1 MHADYGPPK
10 YPISEP
16 LGDRRPMAIR
26 HDPHLLVDQIERLI
40 QVDVGRN
47 ISALFD
53 AARGG
58 LWGAASALVNARSS
72 RVGLITGFYVP
83 QGTPPAAETD
93 GPLGAALLA
102 KALASVGIPC
112 RLATDEPCRGACAAA
127 LARAGAPEVV
137 IAIVAV
143 GAPLDPLIEAWRRA
157 GITHAIS
164 IERCGRSA
172 DGAPRNMRAQDIGSY
187 TAPLDDLFVA
197 GPWETIA
204 VGDGGNEI
212 GMGAISRSL
221 IARCVTHGETIA
233 CVTPAQ
239 HLIVAGVSN
248 WGAYAL
254 IGALAALRDDWHRPL
269 LGCLD
274 ETLHRAVLE
283 AMIEHGPAV
292 DGVSRLR
299 ALTVDNLDI
308 ATHNRVLRMIRN
320 LVEQGHAI

>member
-1 MHADYGPPK
+1 
-10 YPISEP
+10 
-16 LGDRRPMAIR
+16 MAIR
-26 HDPHLLVDQIERLI
+26 DDPDWFIDQIERLI
-40 QVDVGRN
+40 HVDVGRN
-47 ISALFD
+47 ISALFE

-58 LWGAASALVNARSS
+58 LRGAASALLNARSG

-93 GPLGAALLA
+93 GPVGAALLA
-102 KALASVGIPC
+102 KALASAGIPC

-127 LARAGAPEVV
+127 LAGAGAPDVA
-137 IAIVAV
+137 IDIVAV
-143 GAPLDPLIEAWRRA
+143 GAPLGPIIETWRRA
-157 GITHAIS
+157 GVTHAIS

-172 DGAPRNMRAQDIGSY
+172 DGTPRNMRGQDIGSY

-221 IARCVTHGETIA
+221 IALHVAHGETIA

-254 IGALAALRDDWHRPL
+254 IGALATLREDWRRTL
-269 LGCLD
+269 VACLD
-274 ETLHRAVLE
+274 ERLDRAVLE
-283 AMIEHGPAV
+283 AMIQHGPAV
-292 DGVSRLR
+292 DGVSRLPT
-299 ALTVDNLDI
+299 LTVDGLDLV
-308 ATHNRVLRMIRN
+308 THHRILRMIRT
-320 LVEQGHAI
+320 LVERGHVL

>member
-1 MHADYGPPK
+1 
-10 YPISEP
+10 
-16 LGDRRPMAIR
+16 MASR
-26 HDPHLLVDQIERLI
+26 LAPRALVDRIERLV

-47 ISALFD
+47 VAALFD
-53 AARGG
+53 AAGGG
-58 LWGAASALVNARSS
+58 LRGAASALLSARSG

-102 KALASVGIPC
+102 KALGAVGIPC

-127 LARAGAPEVV
+127 LVGAGARDVPIDI
-137 IAIVAV
+137 IAL
-143 GAPLDPLIEAWRRA
+143 GAPLAPLIETWRRA

-172 DGAPRNMRAQDIGSY
+172 DGAPRNMRGQDIGSY

-212 GMGAISRSL
+212 GMGAISRAL
-221 IARCVTHGETIA
+221 IARHIDHGETIA

-254 IGALAALRDDWHRPL
+254 IGALAALREDWRPTL

-274 ETLHRAVLE
+274 EALDRAVLE
-283 AMIEHGPAV
+283 AMIEQGPAV
-292 DGVSRLR
+292 DGVSRLPT
-299 ALTVDNLDI
+299 LTVDNLDI
-308 ATHNRVLRMIRN
+308 ATHHQVLRKIRT
-320 LVEQGHAI
+320 LVEHGHEF